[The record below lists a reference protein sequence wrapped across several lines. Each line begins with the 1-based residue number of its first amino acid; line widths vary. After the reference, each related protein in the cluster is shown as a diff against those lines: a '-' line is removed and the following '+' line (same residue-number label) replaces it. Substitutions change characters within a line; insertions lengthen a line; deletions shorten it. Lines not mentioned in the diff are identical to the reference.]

1 MEVDI
6 VVVAGEP
13 GGCGVGDLVGLG
25 REGLVLNE
33 AAEGFGMDEDLF
45 LHPNEQRSLVGGPE
59 SLGTPDLHPKDEDL
73 FLGTPD
79 LGHPRFLLNHDWK
92 SETAGGWGIYSQ
104 RMEFSPVSGTNLLET
119 AASSYLRSARH
130 QPVRWH
136 PWGEAAFTRA
146 QAEDKPILLDIG
158 AVWCH
163 WCHVMDRESYEDA
176 EVAKLINE
184 HFVAVKV
191 DRDERPDV
199 DARYQAA
206 VSAITGQGGWPLT
219 AFLTPDGRPYF
230 GGTYIP
236 REDRYG
242 RPGIRQ
248 VLLAMAQVWH
258 ERRDEALE
266 TAGSVMAAIEHNES
280 FSGGGGDLS
289 LGLVDKIAASAVAK
303 FDPRYGGFGSQP
315 KFPHSS
321 SLDLLLEVA
330 MNRDPEQPETARAR
344 EAFTVTLEKMARGGV
359 YDQLAG
365 GFHRYSVDERWVV
378 PHFEKMLYDNTEL
391 LRNYVHGFQSFVRE
405 DFKETAREIVG
416 WLDGTMTDR
425 ERGGFYASQD
435 ADVGLD
441 DDGDYFTWTLD
452 EAKAVLEGPELAF
465 AADYWDIGELG
476 DMHHNSA
483 KNVLHVNSTLEER
496 AAQGANLEQLR
507 GLRDAARQKLLAA
520 RSLRPTPFIDKTLY
534 TGWNAMA
541 VTAYLETARV
551 LRMDSV
557 REFALLS
564 LNRLLNEAWDGA
576 GTLNHVIAY
585 PEEAGAGTA
594 AEKAPGTLDDYA
606 FTVHACIDAWFA
618 GGNMNFY
625 RAAVIVA
632 DAMIA
637 RFYDSTAGAF
647 YDAAASEKG
656 QIPLG
661 ALGAR
666 RKPLQDSPTPAGNPT
681 AASALLRLEALSG
694 RQEYREIAEDTLGCF
709 AGIVE
714 HFGLYAGSY
723 GLALERL
730 LQDPVQVVVVGS
742 GAAAARL
749 EATAVARFAV
759 NKTVMRI
766 APDRLVA
773 GGIPEALEETLLQ
786 VPKPEGAEAWALV
799 CQGRT
804 CLPPITDAEGLLKAL
819 EGAG

>member
-1 MEVDI
+1 
-6 VVVAGEP
+6 
-13 GGCGVGDLVGLG
+13 
-25 REGLVLNE
+25 
-33 AAEGFGMDEDLF
+33 MD
-45 LHPNEQRSLVGGPE
+45 S
-59 SLGTPDLHPKDEDL
+59 
-73 FLGTPD
+73 
-79 LGHPRFLLNHDWK
+79 
-92 SETAGGWGIYSQ
+92 
-104 RMEFSPVSGTNLLET
+104 SPTSGGTNLLET

-130 QPVRWH
+130 QPVNWH
-136 PWGEAAFTRA
+136 PWGEAAFARA

-163 WCHVMDRESYEDA
+163 WCHVMDRESYEDP
-176 EVAKLINE
+176 EVAKLING

-206 VSAITGQGGWPLT
+206 VSAIAGQGGWPLT

-242 RPGIRQ
+242 RPGIGR
-248 VLLAMAQVWH
+248 VLLAMSQVWR

-266 TAGSVMAAIEHNES
+266 TAGSVMSAIEHNES
-280 FSGGGGDLS
+280 FSGGSGDLS
-289 LGLVDKIAASAVAK
+289 LSLVDKIAGSALAK
-303 FDPRYGGFGSQP
+303 FDPRFGGFGSQP
-315 KFPHSS
+315 KFPHPA

-330 MNRDPEQPETARAR
+330 VNRDPDLPATVAAR
-344 EAFTVTLEKMARGGV
+344 EAFSVTLERMARGGV

-365 GFHRYSVDERWVV
+365 GFHRYSVDERWLV

-405 DFKETAREIVG
+405 DFLETAREIVG
-416 WLDGTMTDR
+416 WLDSTMTDQ

-452 EAKAVLEGPELAF
+452 EVTGVLTGPELDF
-465 AADYWDIGELG
+465 AASYWEIGELG
-476 DMHHNSA
+476 DMHHNPA
-483 KNVLHVNSTLEER
+483 KNVLHVDSTLEER
-496 AAQGANLEQLR
+496 AAQGGNLERMRELR
-507 GLRDAARQKLLAA
+507 ESARRKLLAA
-520 RSLRPTPFIDKTLY
+520 RSLRPTPFIDRTLY

-541 VTAYLETARV
+541 VTAYLETART
-551 LRMDSV
+551 LRMDSA
-557 REFALLS
+557 REFALIT
-564 LNRLLNEAWDGA
+564 LNRLLHEAWDGA
-576 GTLNHVIAY
+576 STLNHVIAY
-585 PEEAGAGTA
+585 SDESGGGAPV
-594 AEKAPGTLDDYA
+594 EKVPGTLDDYA
-606 FTVHACIDAWFA
+606 FTVHACIDAWLA
-618 GGNMNFY
+618 GGNMDYY
-625 RAAVIVA
+625 RTGVMLA

-647 YDAAASEKG
+647 YDAAASEHG

-681 AASALLRLEALSG
+681 AVSALLRLETLSG
-694 RQEYREIAEDTLGCF
+694 RQDYREIAEDTLECF

-723 GLALERL
+723 GLALERML
-730 LQDPVQVVVVGS
+730 LDPVQVVVVGS
-742 GAAAARL
+742 GPAAVRL
-749 EATAVARFAV
+749 ESTAVARFAV
-759 NKTVMRI
+759 NKTVMCI
-766 APDRLVA
+766 APFQLVPD
-773 GGIPEALEETLLQ
+773 GIPEALAETLLQ
-786 VPKPEGAEAWALV
+786 VPPPVGAEAWALV
-799 CQGRT
+799 CRGRT

-819 EGAG
+819 EGG

>member
-1 MEVDI
+1 MHEDSS
-6 VVVAGEP
+6 P
-13 GGCGVGDLVGLG
+13 TSGG
-25 REGLVLNE
+25 
-33 AAEGFGMDEDLF
+33 A
-45 LHPNEQRSLVGGPE
+45 
-59 SLGTPDLHPKDEDL
+59 
-73 FLGTPD
+73 
-79 LGHPRFLLNHDWK
+79 
-92 SETAGGWGIYSQ
+92 
-104 RMEFSPVSGTNLLET
+104 NLLES

-130 QPVRWH
+130 QPVNWL
-136 PWGEAAFTRA
+136 PWGEAAFARA

-176 EVAKLINE
+176 EVAKVINE
-184 HFVAVKV
+184 NFVAVKV

-242 RPGIRQ
+242 RPGIGR
-248 VLLAMAQVWH
+248 VLLAMSQVWR

-266 TAGSVMAAIEHNES
+266 TAGSVMAAIEHNET
-280 FSGGGGDLS
+280 FSGRGPDHEQALN
-289 LGLVDKIAASAVAK
+289 LALVDKIAASILAK
-303 FDPRYGGFGSQP
+303 FDPRHGGFGSQP
-315 KFPHSS
+315 KFPHPAA
-321 SLDLLLEVA
+321 LDLLLELA
-330 MNRDPEQPETARAR
+330 MNRDPELPETVQARD
-344 EAFTVTLEKMARGGV
+344 AFTTTLERMARGGV

-405 DFKETAREIVG
+405 DFLETAREIVA
-416 WLDGTMTDR
+416 WMDSTMTDR

-441 DDGDYFTWTLD
+441 DDGDYFTWTLE
-452 EAKAVLEGPELAF
+452 EARAVLDPAELEF
-465 AADYWDIGELG
+465 AAGYWDIGELG
-476 DMHHNSA
+476 DMHHNPA
-483 KNVLHVNSTLEER
+483 KNVLHVNSTLEEGVAPGVD
-496 AAQGANLEQLR
+496 AAMGGDLARLR
-507 GLRDAARQKLLAA
+507 GLRDRVRRKLLAA
-520 RSLRPTPFIDKTLY
+520 RSLRPAPFIDRTLY

-551 LRMDSV
+551 LRMDSA
-557 REFALLS
+557 REFALRTLD
-564 LNRLLNEAWDGA
+564 RLLNEAWDGA
-576 GTLNHVIAY
+576 ATLHHVIAY
-585 PEEAGAGTA
+585 PDGLAL

-606 FTVHACIDAWFA
+606 FTIHACIDAWIVN
-618 GGNMNFY
+618 GNMNFY
-625 RAAVIVA
+625 RAAVKVA

-637 RFYDSTAGAF
+637 RFYDSTGGAF
-647 YDAAASEKG
+647 FDAAAPQEG
-656 QIPLG
+656 TTPLG

-666 RKPLQDSPTPAGNPT
+666 RKPLQDSPHPAGNPT

-694 RQEYREIAEDTLGCF
+694 RQEYRDIAEDTLDCF

-730 LQDPVQVVVVGS
+730 LLDPLQVVVVGS
-742 GAAAARL
+742 GPEAARL

-759 NKTVMRI
+759 NKTVVRI
-766 APDRLVA
+766 APFRLVRD
-773 GGIPEALEETLLQ
+773 GIPEALAETLLQ
-786 VPKPEGAEAWALV
+786 LPAPKGAEAWVMV
-799 CQGRT
+799 CHGRT
-804 CLPPITDAEGLLKAL
+804 CRPPITDAEALLEAM
-819 EGAG
+819 ESAV